1 MSQKKSDPNVRHIV
15 SILQEM
21 ASVSASII
29 RWGME
34 GNEPEVRVN
43 VDRMRQLT
51 SDLQEAEDKSISYF
65 DTRPDAEKL
74 IIAEL
79 VGKIDQ
85 SQEFRKAWAH
95 RYKELAPV
103 KVLLE
108 LEDGP
113 DGILDMSLPTAWD
126 WKYDAIA
133 FTNRSDVRLIRAMLR
148 RGQKRVLV
156 FCAEDI
162 AMTDRIEGVVYFESE
177 KKIEAYMTSLLPGIP
192 KRIYTI
198 DSAIAPIEEMEEPE
212 KEVREKYFDKFKKS
226 FAKAMTNRNTVKLFG
241 NRWLTQSVANL
252 PSIAK
257 QPSFRHL
264 SECMQKLPLV
274 IISPGPSLD
283 KNIAHLKHLKN
294 KAILLAPVQTVMA
307 LQKQNIVPDIVMV
320 ADPSDMLYLVDG
332 YDMSEVSAVLIGV
345 SCHPEF
351 YKRYQD
357 KIISFNVNGPI
368 DAWMSDIFSDTVIN
382 GACGSVSSMAFF
394 LGTMMQCNP
403 MILVGQDLSFS
414 GKKQYSKGAV
424 DGAMSVVFDKK
435 SNQFTYK
442 NIHSGLDE
450 IFKESS
456 SKAYVGSLT
465 TLPGYYGGTVQSKP
479 DYAMFHTEFERIAAA
494 NLDFTPPTKMF
505 NCTEGG
511 AFIEGFEHIPLL
523 EAIKQL
529 ETLRPTPVDIQGI
542 FKNIFTAHD
551 QEARFKKLDNV
562 FIEIKSALTSSISLA
577 KECHRIAS
585 QVESGKAAISKLSVR
600 EKELVTQVRSSNF
613 ISMAIQDEIRNALK
627 LSESAT
633 TLKQNLDASKLLY
646 KLILKETEKIYPV
659 VLASMES
666 FEKMKQE
673 CGTASAA

>member
-1 MSQKKSDPNVRHIV
+1 M
-15 SILQEM
+15 
-21 ASVSASII
+21 SASII

-283 KNIAHLKHLKN
+283 KNITQLKHLKN

-351 YKRYQD
+351 YRRYQD

-368 DAWMSDIFSDTVIN
+368 DAWMSNIFDDTVIN

-394 LGTMMQCNP
+394 LGTLMQCNP

-424 DGAMSVVFDKK
+424 DGAMNVVFDKK
-435 SNQFTYK
+435 ANQFTYK
-442 NIHSGLDE
+442 NIHSALDD
-450 IFKESS
+450 IFKENSPN
-456 SKAYVGSLT
+456 AYVGSLT

-479 DYAMFHTEFERIAAA
+479 DYAMFHTEFERIAEA
-494 NLDFTPPTKMF
+494 NLGFVPPTRLF

-511 AFIEGFEHIPLL
+511 AYIQGFEHVPLL
-523 EAIKQL
+523 EAIKEL
-529 ETLRPTPVDIQGI
+529 ETLRPAPLDIKAI
-542 FKNIFTAHD
+542 FESIFTKHD
-551 QEARFKKLDNV
+551 REVRFKKLENI
-562 FIEIKSALTSSISLA
+562 FIDLKSALTSSISLA
-577 KECHRIAS
+577 KECHRIAG
-585 QVESGKAAISKLSVR
+585 QVENGKTTISKLSIR
-600 EKELVTQVRSSNF
+600 EKELITQVRSSNF

>member
-1 MSQKKSDPNVRHIV
+1 MSQNKSDPNVRHIL

-21 ASVSASII
+21 ASVSASVIH
-29 RWGME
+29 WGME
-34 GNEPEVRVN
+34 GNEAQVRVQI
-43 VDRMRQLT
+43 DRMRQLT
-51 SDLQEAEDKSISYF
+51 SDLQEAEEKSISYF

-74 IIAEL
+74 IVTEL
-79 VGKIDQ
+79 VEKIDQ
-85 SQEFRKAWAH
+85 SQEFRRAWMH
-95 RYKELAPV
+95 RYKELAPI
-103 KVLLE
+103 KALLE

-133 FTNRSDVRLIRAMLR
+133 FTNRSDVRLIHAMLR

-162 AMTDRIEGVVYFESE
+162 AKTDRIEGVVYFETE

-198 DSAIAPIEEMEEPE
+198 DSAVAPVGEIAESE
-212 KEVREKYFDKFKKS
+212 KEVHEKYFDKFKKS

-252 PSIAK
+252 PSIAR

-264 SECMQKLPLV
+264 LDGMLKLPLV

-307 LQKQNIVPDIVMV
+307 LQKQNIVPDIVMI

-345 SCHPEF
+345 SCHPKF

-368 DAWMSDIFSDTVIN
+368 DAWMSNIFDDTVIN

-394 LGTMMQCNP
+394 LGTLMQCNP

-414 GKKQYSKGAV
+414 GDKQYSKGAV
-424 DGAMSVVFDKK
+424 DGAMDVVFDEEA
-435 SNQFTYK
+435 NQFTYK
-442 NIHSGLDE
+442 NIHSALDD
-450 IFKESS
+450 IFKENSPN
-456 SKAYVGSLT
+456 AYVGSLT

-479 DYAMFHTEFERIAAA
+479 DYAMFHTEFERIADA
-494 NLDFTPPTKMF
+494 NLGFVPPTRLF

-511 AFIEGFEHIPLL
+511 AYIQGFEHVPLL
-523 EAIKQL
+523 EAIKEL
-529 ETLRPTPVDIQGI
+529 ETLRPTPLDVQAI
-542 FKNIFTAHD
+542 FENIFNKHD
-551 QEARFKKLDNV
+551 REVRFKKLEHI
-562 FIEIKSALTSSISLA
+562 FIELKSALTSSISLA
-577 KECHRIAS
+577 KECHRIAG
-585 QVESGKAAISKLSVR
+585 QVENGKTTISKLSIR
-600 EKELVTQVRSSNF
+600 EKELITQVRSSNF

-659 VLASMES
+659 VIASMES

-673 CGTASAA
+673 CGIASAA

>member
-21 ASVSASII
+21 ALVSANII

-34 GNEPEVRVN
+34 GNEAEVRVN

-51 SDLQEAEDKSISYF
+51 SDLQEAKDKSISYF
-65 DTRPDAEKL
+65 DTRPDAEKQ

-79 VGKIDQ
+79 VEKIDQ
-85 SQEFRKAWAH
+85 SQVFRKAWMH
-95 RYKELAPV
+95 RYKELAPI
-103 KVLLE
+103 KALLE
-108 LEDGP
+108 IEDGP

-162 AMTDRIEGVVYFESE
+162 AKSDQIEGVVYFESE

-198 DSAIAPIEEMEEPE
+198 DSAVAPIEELEESE

-264 SECMQKLPLV
+264 VDGMLKLPLV

-307 LQKQNIVPDIVMV
+307 LQKHNIVPDIVMI

-368 DAWMSDIFSDTVIN
+368 DAWMSNIFDDTVIN

-394 LGTMMQCNP
+394 LGTLMQCNP

-424 DGAMSVVFDKK
+424 DGAMNVVFDKK
-435 SNQFTYK
+435 ANQFTYK
-442 NIHSGLDE
+442 NIHSALDE
-450 IFKESS
+450 IFKENSPH
-456 SKAYVGSLT
+456 AYVGSLT

-479 DYAMFHTEFERIAAA
+479 DYAMFHTEFERIAEA
-494 NLDFTPPTKMF
+494 NLGFVPPTRLF

-511 AFIEGFEHIPLL
+511 AYIQGFEHVPLL
-523 EAIKQL
+523 EAIKEL
-529 ETLRPTPVDIQGI
+529 ETLRPAPLDIKGI
-542 FKNIFTAHD
+542 FENIFAKH
-551 QEARFKKLDNV
+551 EREVRFKKLDHV
-562 FIEIKSALTSSISLA
+562 FVEIKSALASSISLA
-577 KECHRIAS
+577 KECHSIAS
-585 QVESGKAAISKLSVR
+585 QVENGKATLSKLSIR
-600 EKELVTQVRSSNF
+600 EKELITQVRSSNF

-659 VLASMES
+659 VIASMES

>member
-1 MSQKKSDPNVRHIV
+1 
-15 SILQEM
+15 
-21 ASVSASII
+21 
-29 RWGME
+29 
-34 GNEPEVRVN
+34 
-43 VDRMRQLT
+43 
-51 SDLQEAEDKSISYF
+51 
-65 DTRPDAEKL
+65 
-74 IIAEL
+74 
-79 VGKIDQ
+79 
-85 SQEFRKAWAH
+85 
-95 RYKELAPV
+95 
-103 KVLLE
+103 
-108 LEDGP
+108 
-113 DGILDMSLPTAWD
+113 
-126 WKYDAIA
+126 
-133 FTNRSDVRLIRAMLR
+133 
-148 RGQKRVLV
+148 
-156 FCAEDI
+156 
-162 AMTDRIEGVVYFESE
+162 
-177 KKIEAYMTSLLPGIP
+177 
-192 KRIYTI
+192 
-198 DSAIAPIEEMEEPE
+198 
-212 KEVREKYFDKFKKS
+212 
-226 FAKAMTNRNTVKLFG
+226 
-241 NRWLTQSVANL
+241 
-252 PSIAK
+252 
-257 QPSFRHL
+257 
-264 SECMQKLPLV
+264 
-274 IISPGPSLD
+274 
-283 KNIAHLKHLKN
+283 
-294 KAILLAPVQTVMA
+294 
-307 LQKQNIVPDIVMV
+307 
-320 ADPSDMLYLVDG
+320 
-332 YDMSEVSAVLIGV
+332 
-345 SCHPEF
+345 
-351 YKRYQD
+351 
-357 KIISFNVNGPI
+357 
-368 DAWMSDIFSDTVIN
+368 
-382 GACGSVSSMAFF
+382 
-394 LGTMMQCNP
+394 
-403 MILVGQDLSFS
+403 LSFS

-562 FIEIKSALTSSISLA
+562 FIEIKSALSSSISLA

>member
-1 MSQKKSDPNVRHIV
+1 
-15 SILQEM
+15 M
-21 ASVSASII
+21 ASVSANII

-562 FIEIKSALTSSISLA
+562 FIEIKSALSSSISLA

>member
-1 MSQKKSDPNVRHIV
+1 MNPKQTDPNVRHIV

-21 ASVSASII
+21 ATVSANIL
-29 RWGME
+29 RAGMD
-34 GNEPEVRVN
+34 GDEPQVRVN

-51 SDLQEAEDKSISYF
+51 SDLQEAGAKSMSYF
-65 DTRPDAEKL
+65 DTRPDAEKFV
-74 IIAEL
+74 IAEL
-79 VGKIDQ
+79 VEKIDQ
-85 SQEFRKAWAH
+85 SEAFRKAWMH
-95 RYKELAPV
+95 RYKEVAPV

-133 FTNRSDVRLIRAMLR
+133 FTKHSDVRLIHAMLK

-156 FCAEDI
+156 FCAKDLTM
-162 AMTDRIEGVVYFESE
+162 ADRIEGVVYFESE

-198 DSAIAPIEEMEEPE
+198 DSAVAPIEDLDESEIEI
-212 KEVREKYFDKFKKS
+212 REKFFDKFKKS

-241 NRWLTQSVANL
+241 NRWLTQGVANL
-252 PSIAK
+252 PTIAR

-264 SECMQKLPLV
+264 LDGILRLPLV

-283 KNIAHLKHLKN
+283 KNITQLKHLKN
-294 KAILLAPVQTVMA
+294 KAVLLAPAQTVMA
-307 LQKQNIVPDIVMV
+307 LQKQNIVPDIVMI
-320 ADPSDMLYLVDG
+320 ADPSDMLYLVEG

-351 YKRYQD
+351 FRRYQD

-368 DAWMSDIFSDTVIN
+368 DAWMSDIFNDTVIN

-424 DGAMSVVFDKK
+424 DGGMSVVFDKK
-435 SNQFTYK
+435 ANSFTYK
-442 NIHSGLDE
+442 NIHSALEDILKEQSTDE
-450 IFKESS
+450 YK
-456 SKAYVGSLT
+456 GSLT
-465 TLPGYYGGTVQSKP
+465 TLAGYYGGTVQSKP
-479 DYAMFHTEFERIAAA
+479 DYAMFHSEFERIADA
-494 NLDFTPPTKMF
+494 NLDFTPPTRMF

-511 AFIEGFEHIPLL
+511 AYIKGFEHIPLL
-523 EAIKQL
+523 EAIKEL
-529 ETLRPTPVDIQGI
+529 EGIRPTPLDIPEI
-542 FKNIFTAHD
+542 FRNIFSAID
-551 QEARFKKLDNV
+551 REARFKKLDNIFV
-562 FIEIKSALTSSISLA
+562 EIKSALTSSIKLA
-577 KECHRIAS
+577 KDCHRIAS
-585 QVESGKAAISKLSVR
+585 QVESGKADMGKLSVR
-600 EKELVTQVRSSNF
+600 EKELISQVRSSNF

-646 KLILKETEKIYPV
+646 KLVLNETEKIYPV
-659 VLASMES
+659 VIASMES

>member
-21 ASVSASII
+21 ALVSANII

-34 GNEPEVRVN
+34 GNEAEVRVN

-51 SDLQEAEDKSISYF
+51 SDLQEAKDKSISYF
-65 DTRPDAEKL
+65 DTRPDAEKQ

-79 VGKIDQ
+79 VEKIDQ
-85 SQEFRKAWAH
+85 SQVFRKAWMH
-95 RYKELAPV
+95 RYKELAPI
-103 KVLLE
+103 KALLE
-108 LEDGP
+108 IEDGP

-156 FCAEDI
+156 FCAEEI

-252 PSIAK
+252 PSIAR

-264 SECMQKLPLV
+264 SEGIRKLPLV

-283 KNIAHLKHLKN
+283 KNIAQLKHLKN
-294 KAILLAPVQTVMA
+294 KAVLLAPVQTVMA
-307 LQKQNIVPDIVMV
+307 LQKQKIVPDIVMI

-332 YDMSEVSAVLIGV
+332 YDMSEVSAVLVGV

-435 SNQFTYK
+435 VNQFTYK

-456 SKAYVGSLT
+456 PQAYVGSLT

-479 DYAMFHTEFERIAAA
+479 DYAMFHSEFERIAAA
-494 NLDFTPPTKMF
+494 NLGFVTPTQLF

-551 QEARFKKLDNV
+551 QEARFKKLDRV
-562 FIEIKSALTSSISLA
+562 FLEIKSALTSSISLA

-585 QVESGKAAISKLSVR
+585 QVENGKAAIEKLSIR

-659 VLASMES
+659 VLASMDS
-666 FEKMKQE
+666 FEKIKRE
-673 CGTASAA
+673 CDIASTA

>member
-21 ASVSASII
+21 ASVSANII

-252 PSIAK
+252 PGIAR

-264 SECMQKLPLV
+264 LDGMLKLPLV

-283 KNIAHLKHLKN
+283 KNITQLKHLKN

-307 LQKQNIVPDIVMV
+307 LQKQNIVPDIVMI

-332 YDMSEVSAVLIGV
+332 YDMSDVSAVLIGV

-368 DAWMSDIFSDTVIN
+368 DAWMSDIFSDTVIS

-479 DYAMFHTEFERIAAA
+479 DYAMFHSEFERIAAA

-585 QVESGKAAISKLSVR
+585 QVETGKAAISKLSVR

>member
-1 MSQKKSDPNVRHIV
+1 
-15 SILQEM
+15 M
-21 ASVSASII
+21 ASVSANII

-252 PSIAK
+252 PGIAR

-264 SECMQKLPLV
+264 LDGMLKLPLV

-283 KNIAHLKHLKN
+283 KNITQLKHLKN

-307 LQKQNIVPDIVMV
+307 LQKQNIVPDIVMI

-332 YDMSEVSAVLIGV
+332 YDMSDVSAVLIGV

-368 DAWMSDIFSDTVIN
+368 DAWMSDIFSDTVIS

-479 DYAMFHTEFERIAAA
+479 DYAMFHSEFERIAAA

-585 QVESGKAAISKLSVR
+585 QVETGKAAISKLSVR

>member
-1 MSQKKSDPNVRHIV
+1 MSPKQTDPNVRHIQ

-21 ASVSASII
+21 ATVSANIL
-29 RWGME
+29 RGGMDGDE
-34 GNEPEVRVN
+34 SQVRVN

-51 SDLQEAEDKSISYF
+51 SDLQEAEAKSMSYF

-79 VGKIDQ
+79 VEKIDQ
-85 SQEFRKAWAH
+85 SEAFRKAWMH
-95 RYKELAPV
+95 RYKEVAPV

-133 FTNRSDVRLIRAMLR
+133 FTNHSDVRLIHAMLK

-156 FCAEDI
+156 FCAKDL
-162 AMTDRIEGVVYFESE
+162 AMADRIEGVVYFESE

-198 DSAIAPIEEMEEPE
+198 DSAVAPIAELDESEIEIRD
-212 KEVREKYFDKFKKS
+212 KFFDKFKKS

-241 NRWLTQSVANL
+241 NRWLTQGVANL
-252 PSIAK
+252 PTIAR

-264 SECMQKLPLV
+264 LDGILRLPLV

-283 KNIAHLKHLKN
+283 KNIAQLKHLKN
-294 KAILLAPVQTVMA
+294 KAVLLAPAQTVMA
-307 LQKQNIVPDIVMV
+307 LQKQNIVPDIVMI
-320 ADPSDMLYLVDG
+320 ADPSDMLYLVEG

-351 YKRYQD
+351 FRRYQD

-368 DAWMSDIFSDTVIN
+368 DAWMSDIFNDTVIN

-403 MILVGQDLSFS
+403 MMLVGQDLSFS

-424 DGAMSVVFDKK
+424 DGGMSVVFDKK
-435 SNQFTYK
+435 TNSFTYK
-442 NIHSGLDE
+442 NIHSALED
-450 IFKESS
+450 ILKEQSTE
-456 SKAYVGSLT
+456 AYKGSLT

-479 DYAMFHTEFERIAAA
+479 DYAMFHSEFERIADA
-494 NLDFTPPTKMF
+494 NLDFTPPTRMF

-511 AFIEGFEHIPLL
+511 AYIKGFEHIPLM
-523 EAIKQL
+523 EAIKEL
-529 ETLRPTPVDIQGI
+529 EAMRPTPLDIPEI
-542 FKNIFTAHD
+542 FRNIFSAID
-551 QEARFKKLDNV
+551 REARFKKLDNIFV
-562 FIEIKSALTSSISLA
+562 EIKSALTSSIKLA
-577 KECHRIAS
+577 KDCHRIAG
-585 QVESGKAAISKLSVR
+585 QVENGKADMGKLSVR
-600 EKELVTQVRSSNF
+600 EKELITQVRSSNF

-646 KLILKETEKIYPV
+646 KLVLNETEKIYPV
-659 VLASMES
+659 VIASMES

>member
-1 MSQKKSDPNVRHIV
+1 MSQNKSDPNVRHIL

-21 ASVSASII
+21 ASVSASVIH
-29 RWGME
+29 WGME
-34 GNEPEVRVN
+34 GNEQEVRVQ

-51 SDLQEAEDKSISYF
+51 SDLQEAEEKSISYF

-74 IIAEL
+74 IVAEL
-79 VGKIDQ
+79 VEKIDQ
-85 SQEFRKAWAH
+85 SQEFRKAWMH
-95 RYKELAPV
+95 RYKELAPI
-103 KVLLE
+103 KALLE

-133 FTNRSDVRLIRAMLR
+133 FTNRSDVRLIHAMLR

-162 AMTDRIEGVVYFESE
+162 PISDRIEGVVYFETE

-252 PSIAK
+252 PGIAR

-264 SECMQKLPLV
+264 LDGMLKLPLV

-283 KNIAHLKHLKN
+283 KNITQLKHLKN

-307 LQKQNIVPDIVMV
+307 LQKQNIVPDIVMI

-351 YKRYQD
+351 YRRYQD

-368 DAWMSDIFSDTVIN
+368 DAWMSNIFDDTVIN

-394 LGTMMQCNP
+394 LGTLMQCNP

-424 DGAMSVVFDKK
+424 DGAMNVVFDKK
-435 SNQFTYK
+435 ANQFTYK
-442 NIHSGLDE
+442 NIHSALDD
-450 IFKESS
+450 IFKENSPN
-456 SKAYVGSLT
+456 AYVGSLT

-479 DYAMFHTEFERIAAA
+479 DYAMFHTEFERIAEA
-494 NLDFTPPTKMF
+494 NLGFVPPTRLF

-511 AFIEGFEHIPLL
+511 AYIQGFEHVPLL
-523 EAIKQL
+523 EAIKEL
-529 ETLRPTPVDIQGI
+529 ETLRPAPLDIKAI
-542 FKNIFTAHD
+542 FESIFTKHD
-551 QEARFKKLDNV
+551 REVRFKKLENI
-562 FIEIKSALTSSISLA
+562 FIDLKSALTSSISLA
-577 KECHRIAS
+577 KECHSIAS
-585 QVESGKAAISKLSVR
+585 QVENGKATLSKLSIR
-600 EKELVTQVRSSNF
+600 EKELITQVRSSNF

-659 VLASMES
+659 VIASMAS

-673 CGTASAA
+673 CGIASAT

>member
-1 MSQKKSDPNVRHIV
+1 
-15 SILQEM
+15 M
-21 ASVSASII
+21 ASVSANII

-241 NRWLTQSVANL
+241 NRWLTQSMANL

-450 IFKESS
+450 IFKENS
-456 SKAYVGSLT
+456 SKAPVGSLT

-479 DYAMFHTEFERIAAA
+479 DYAMFHSEFERIAAA

-562 FIEIKSALTSSISLA
+562 FIEIKSALSSSISLA

>member
-1 MSQKKSDPNVRHIV
+1 M
-15 SILQEM
+15 
-21 ASVSASII
+21 SASII

-51 SDLQEAEDKSISYF
+51 SDLQETEDKSISYF
-65 DTRPDAEKL
+65 DTRPDGEKL

-79 VGKIDQ
+79 VEKIDQ
-85 SQEFRKAWAH
+85 SQEFRKAWMH
-95 RYKELAPV
+95 RYKELAPI
-103 KVLLE
+103 KALLE
-108 LEDGP
+108 IEDGP

-133 FTNRSDVRLIRAMLR
+133 FTNRSDVRLIHAMLR

-162 AMTDRIEGVVYFESE
+162 PISDRIEGVVYFETE

-198 DSAIAPIEEMEEPE
+198 DSAVAPIEEIDEPE

-252 PSIAK
+252 PNIAR

-264 SECMQKLPLV
+264 SECIQKLPLV

-283 KNIAHLKHLKN
+283 KNITQLKHFKN
-294 KAILLAPVQTVMA
+294 KAVLLAPAQTVMA
-307 LQKQNIVPDIVMV
+307 LQKQKIVPDIVMV

-351 YKRYQD
+351 YRRYQD

-368 DAWMSDIFSDTVIN
+368 DAWMSNIFDDTVIS

-394 LGTMMQCNP
+394 LGTLMQCNP

-424 DGAMSVVFDKK
+424 DGGMSVVFDKK
-435 SNQFTYK
+435 ANKFSYK
-442 NIHSGLDE
+442 NIHSALEE
-450 IFKESS
+450 IFKEQS
-456 SKAYVGSLT
+456 AGNYEGSLT

-479 DYAMFHTEFERIAAA
+479 DYAMFHSEFERIAAA
-494 NLDFTPPTKMF
+494 NLGFDPPTQLF

-511 AFIEGFEHIPLL
+511 AYIEGFEHIPLL
-523 EAIKQL
+523 EAIQQL
-529 ETLRPTPVDIQGI
+529 EALHPTPVDIQGI

-551 QEARFKKLDNV
+551 QEARFKKLERV
-562 FIEIKSALTSSISLA
+562 FVEIKSALTSSISLA
-577 KECHRIAS
+577 KECHSIAS
-585 QVESGKAAISKLSVR
+585 QVENGKATISKLSIR
-600 EKELVTQVRSSNF
+600 EKELITQVRSSNF